1 MQIIKSKNNLLK
13 ILLLIVAILGISLFV
28 NSCTMLNS
36 YPKDFSVVNSSYL
49 SNDGIYLLQ
58 FSEDTGSLKNRET
71 SISVTFD
78 YYYDSG
84 IIIGDY
90 TEVVTTED
98 GQEVVNKELVFA
110 YVQEEVLYSQN
121 LNLLFKLI

>member
-1 MQIIKSKNNLLK
+1 
-13 ILLLIVAILGISLFV
+13 
-28 NSCTMLNS
+28 MLNS
-36 YPKDFSVVNSSYL
+36 YPRDFSVVNSSYL